1 MKPIVPVEKLT
12 DHFLQETT
20 SLSQARSIFRGV
32 WLIGHNEP
40 ETKTRNESES
50 HPYRAP
56 AKRIEPEQLVPVIVR
71 ILPGPPF
78 GDEEAH
84 FVKSSHEMALARQRM
99 NDSPAP
105 KMLHALG
112 RHKQI
117 HAIVEEYICGIP
129 IAAICGKL
137 AESGSQ
143 MPIPMALAVGR
154 GLLALWTQALARGL
168 HVTAH
173 LKDIFIQN
181 TGRIRI
187 LPTHSVELSRHV
199 VGAALFSLQDLVDM
213 TSPEEVRGEYPDER
227 SLMYYVGTLLYQL
240 IGGITPT
247 DVQFQMRLFEKL
259 SQITQNDAPPLRT
272 YRPDVH
278 PVVSSFIHR
287 CLARDR
293 NDRLPDWSAMLEAY
307 AGMQALFPPVGNADI
322 WTYAKTIIPN
332 HPLEMPPTIE
342 LPSHVDKL
350 PNRDYVPMNIL
361 ETEVRSRL
369 KAPVRSLPSAVAP
382 TLDPNLV
389 YGRIDARPMYPVS
402 DGLLIDARPVTRAEL
417 ERCFYALRRPLP
429 AALETSATTS
439 ANAPC
444 VLISHEVAEM
454 YAHWAGKRLPTETEW
469 EAAATTLGAGQLEL
483 GKVWEWTSTPHEQ
496 DGWVIRGGRWRD
508 QFTMPAKPENRS
520 FATNAAADVGFRC
533 VADRAADE
541 MP

>member
-1 MKPIVPVEKLT
+1 MKPIVPAEKVT
-12 DHFLQETT
+12 DQLLKETT

-32 WLIGHNEP
+32 WLIGHDEP
-40 ETKTRNESES
+40 EAKTRNASASES

-56 AKRIEPEQLVPVIVR
+56 AKRIEQEQMVPVVIR
-71 ILPGPPF
+71 MLPGPSY
-78 GDEEAH
+78 GDDEAY
-84 FVKSSHEMALARQRM
+84 FVKNSHEMALARQRM

-105 KMLHALG
+105 NLLHALG
-112 RHKQI
+112 RNKQL

-129 IAAICGKL
+129 IAALCGKL

-143 MPIPMALAVGR
+143 MPIPMALAIGR
-154 GLLALWTQALARGL
+154 SLLTLWTHALARGL
-168 HVTAH
+168 LVTVH

-187 LPTHSVELSRHV
+187 LPSHRVESSRHV
-199 VGAALFSLQDLVDM
+199 VGAALLSLHDLVEM

-227 SLMYYVGTLLYQL
+227 SMMYYVGTLLYQW
-240 IGGITPT
+240 IGGVNPT
-247 DVQFQMRLFEKL
+247 DVQFHMRLFEKL

-287 CLARDR
+287 CLARNR
-293 NDRLPDWSAMLEAY
+293 NERLPDWSAMLEAY

-369 KAPVRSLPSAVAP
+369 KAPVRSLPSTAAP

-402 DGLLIDARPVTRAEL
+402 E
-417 ERCFYALRRPLP
+417 
-429 AALETSATTS
+429 
-439 ANAPC
+439 
-444 VLISHEVAEM
+444 
-454 YAHWAGKRLPTETEW
+454 
-469 EAAATTLGAGQLEL
+469 
-483 GKVWEWTSTPHEQ
+483 
-496 DGWVIRGGRWRD
+496 
-508 QFTMPAKPENRS
+508 
-520 FATNAAADVGFRC
+520 
-533 VADRAADE
+533 DRKSVV
-541 MP
+541 